1 MKVEGETMH
10 KAFHQGILIIERLE
24 DNGHEAY
31 FVGGSVRDTLMNR
44 IIGDIDIA
52 TSATPKEIQAI
63 FPKTIDVGAE
73 HGTIIVVTSEQ
84 ESYEVTTFR
93 TDGTYTDNRHP
104 DTVTFVK
111 SLEEDLKRRDFT
123 MNAIAMTKNGKILD
137 PFYGESDIKKS
148 VIRTVGKAT
157 ERFKE
162 DALRMLRAVRF
173 SSQLSFSVETDTLL
187 GIQKDQALLEM
198 VSVERKTMEME
209 KLLKGQGVKNAL
221 ELLVTTG
228 LHSFLPHLEEKGNHL
243 REIATLPIYKLQ
255 SRSALWT
262 LLVIVLEVDEVGCFL
277 NSWKLPKKVTK
288 AVQENLKVIEEVKLR
303 GWGKEVIY
311 RSGLEQSLEAQQVL
325 NVLGWDK
332 QGMSVHIHKIYNSLP
347 IHSLKDIV
355 FDGNDLINIAG
366 EKRGKWIAM
375 LYQDLELALIH
386 EETQNERAALKEWVC
401 NWLQKYDQNY

>member
-1 MKVEGETMH
+1 MH
-10 KAFHQGILIIERLE
+10 KAFHQGSLIIERLE
-24 DNGHEAY
+24 ENGHEAY

-44 IIGDIDIA
+44 VIGDIDIA
-52 TSATPKEIQAI
+52 TSATPEEIQAI

-104 DTVTFVK
+104 DNVTFVK

-123 MNAIAMTKNGKILD
+123 MNAIAMDKDGKILD
-137 PFYGESDIKKS
+137 PFHGESDIERR

-173 SSQLSFSVETDTLL
+173 SSQLSFFVETDTFIA
-187 GIQKDQALLEM
+187 IQKDRALLEM
-198 VSVERKTMEME
+198 VSIERKTMEME

-228 LHSFLPHLEEKGNHL
+228 LHTFLPHFEEKGNHL
-243 REIATLPIYKLQ
+243 KELAKLPVYELQ
-255 SRSALWT
+255 SRSALWA
-262 LLVIVLEVDEVGCFL
+262 LLVIVLNVDDVETFL

-288 AVQENLKVIEEVKLR
+288 AAQENLKVIEQVKR
-303 GWGKEVIY
+303 MGWVKEIIY
-311 RSGLEQSLEAQQVL
+311 RSGLEQSLEAHQVMA
-325 NVLGWDK
+325 VLGWENK
-332 QGMSVHIHKIYNSLP
+332 SKSVQIHKIYNALP

-355 FDGNDLINIAG
+355 LDGHDLVEIAG

-375 LYQDLELALIH
+375 LYQDLEMALIH
-386 EETQNERAALKEWVC
+386 EKTQNERAALKEWVC

>member
-1 MKVEGETMH
+1 MN
-10 KAFHQGILIIERLE
+10 KAFHQGILIIESLE
-24 DNGHEAY
+24 KNGHEAY

-44 IIGDIDIA
+44 AIGDIDIA
-52 TSATPKEIQAI
+52 TSATPEEIQAI

-93 TDGTYTDNRHP
+93 TDGIYTDNRHP
-104 DTVTFVK
+104 DNVTFVK

-123 MNAIAMTKNGKILD
+123 MNAIAMTKYGEIVD
-137 PFYGESDIKKS
+137 PFDGESDIKRR

-173 SSQLSFSVETDTLL
+173 SSQLSFSVERDTFD

-198 VSVERKTMEME
+198 VSVERKTAELE
-209 KLLKGQGVKNAL
+209 KLLMGQGVKEAL

-228 LHSFLPHLEEKGNHL
+228 LFAYLPHLGEKSKPL
-243 REIATLPIYKLQ
+243 RELAKLPLHEFH
-255 SRSALWT
+255 SRSAIWT
-262 LLVIVLEVDEVGCFL
+262 LLVIVLKVEDVEYFL

-288 AVQENLKVIEEVKLR
+288 AVNENIKVIEQVQR
-303 GWGKEVIY
+303 TGWVKEVIY
-311 RSGLEQSLEAQQVL
+311 RTGLDQSLEAHQVM
-325 NVLGWDK
+325 NALGWDL
-332 QGMSVHIHKIYNSLP
+332 QGMSVQIRKMYNSLP

-355 FDGNDLINIAG
+355 IDGNELINIAG
-366 EKRGKWIAM
+366 EKRGKWISL
-375 LYQDLELALIH
+375 LYQDLEMALIH
-386 EETQNERAALKEWVC
+386 EETENERAALKEWVC

>member
-1 MKVEGETMH
+1 MNKP
-10 KAFHQGILIIERLE
+10 FHQGILIIERLE
-24 DNGHEAY
+24 ENGHEAY

-44 IIGDIDIA
+44 VIGDIDIA
-52 TSATPKEIQAI
+52 TSATPEEIQAL

-73 HGTIIVVTSEQ
+73 HGTIIVVTSDQ

-104 DTVTFVK
+104 DNVTFVK

-137 PFYGESDIKKS
+137 PFHGESDIKRR

-173 SSQLSFSVETDTLL
+173 SSQLSFSVEADTFL
-187 GIQKDQALLEM
+187 GIQKDRALLEM

-228 LHSFLPHLEEKGNHL
+228 LYAFLPHFGEKGNRL
-243 REIATLPIYKLQ
+243 RDLAKLPVYELK

-262 LLVIVLEVDEVGCFL
+262 LLVIVLEMDDAKGFL
-277 NSWKLPKKVTK
+277 NSWKLPKKVSK
-288 AVQENLKVIEEVKLR
+288 SVQENLNVINQYKEK
-303 GWGKEVIY
+303 GWAKEIIY
-311 RSGLEQSLEAQQVL
+311 RSGLEQSLEAHQVMR
-325 NVLGWDK
+325 VLGWDK
-332 QGMSVHIHKIYNSLP
+332 LGSSIQIQKIYNSLP

-355 FDGNDLINIAG
+355 IDGHDLIKIAG

-375 LYQDLELALIH
+375 LYQDLEMALVH
-386 EETQNERAALKEWVC
+386 EELQNERAALKEWVC